1 MKKGATI
8 FVTPDSIF
16 ISSRNR
22 IIQIKL
28 FFSLLFL
35 FHNLLTILPLFSPIF
50 NFVLDSIVH
59 YRNLSG
65 VMLLRITEVLGMR
78 LRLDVNLA

>member
-35 FHNLLTILPLFSPIF
+35 FHNLLTILPLFSTIF

-65 VMLLRITEVLGMR
+65 VMFLRITEVLGMR

>member
-16 ISSRNR
+16 IPSRNR

-35 FHNLLTILPLFSPIF
+35 FHNLLTILPLFSTIF

>member
-35 FHNLLTILPLFSPIF
+35 FHNLLTILPLFSTIF

-59 YRNLSG
+59 YRNISG

>member
-8 FVTPDSIF
+8 FVIPDSIF

-35 FHNLLTILPLFSPIF
+35 FHNLLTVLPLFSTIF

>member
-35 FHNLLTILPLFSPIF
+35 FHNLLTILPLFSTIF

>member
-16 ISSRNR
+16 IPSRNR

-35 FHNLLTILPLFSPIF
+35 FHNLLTILPPFSTIF